1 VIGGPNMKREAQN
14 IKKAK
19 QGDIAAFEELI
30 AIYQKMVYN
39 YCYRMSGN
47 LHDAE
52 DLTQEV
58 FIKVYRNLNKFKER
72 SQFSTW
78 VYRIA
83 YNTCIDRYRKKK
95 PTDRDM
101 VFLDSER
108 ENRSLKSNSYIPEDE
123 LLSKEK
129 EEIIQRCIDAL
140 RPEYRSVII
149 LRDIQ
154 HHSYE
159 EIASILDI
167 PLGTVK
173 SHISRGRSALRKILR
188 SKL

>member
-1 VIGGPNMKREAQN
+1 MTGETQLIE
-14 IKKAK
+14 KAK
-19 QGDIAAFEELI
+19 QGDVDAFEELI
-30 AIYQKMVYN
+30 STYQRMIYN

-58 FIKVYRNLNKFKER
+58 FIKVYKSLRKFKGK

-78 VYRIA
+78 IYRIA
-83 YNTCIDRYRKKK
+83 HNTCVDRHRKKR
-95 PTDRDM
+95 PTDDNM
-101 VFLDSER
+101 IFLDNEKEYRTLISD
-108 ENRSLKSNSYIPEDE
+108 SYIPEEE

-129 EEIIQRCIDAL
+129 QDIIQKCIDSL
-140 RPEYRSVII
+140 KPEYRSVII

-154 HHSYE
+154 NYSYK
-159 EIASILDI
+159 EIATILDI

-173 SHISRGRSALRKILR
+173 SYISRGRSALRESLR
-188 SKL
+188 SRI